1 MIVELPLWNFTR
13 YLICLSRIVAMCQNS
28 RTLFRELAASL
39 AIVPSQGWVGR
50 FLNVSDSLS
59 PSVFGLTFKV
69 LSV

>member
-1 MIVELPLWNFTR
+1 
-13 YLICLSRIVAMCQNS
+13 MCQDS
-28 RTLFRELAASL
+28 KALFRDLAASL
-39 AIVPSQGWVGR
+39 AIVPSQGWGVR